1 MGASYPVLDSGSW
14 ECQPLMATD
23 NRPAAIDEAF
33 AAVAELN
40 RLRGSACYLAG
51 PMTDLPDLGIGWRQ
65 AITPALKAMGVV
77 VLDPTNKPIDI
88 GKEDAEARS
97 KFRAMREAGDLEGV
111 RQVMKVIRRV
121 DLRCVDLSSFIIVRL
136 DGTPT
141 MGTFEEIAMGVREQK
156 PVLIWLD
163 GDFTRDNVNPWLL
176 SQVPLEHVFESSEAM
191 LEYLHNID
199 TSINHPEDRR
209 WMLFNFADL
218 YREVL

>member
-1 MGASYPVLDSGSW
+1 MGNTS
-14 ECQPLMATD
+14 T
-23 NRPAAIDEAF
+23 F
-33 AAVAELN
+33 N
-40 RLRGSACYLAG
+40 RLRGSAVYLAG
-51 PMTDLPDLGIGWRQ
+51 PMTDLPDLGVGWRQ

-77 VLDPTNKPIDI
+77 VLDPTDKPIDI

-141 MGTFEEIAMGVREQK
+141 MGTFEEIAMSVREQK
-156 PVLIWLD
+156 PTLIWLD
-163 GDFTRDNVNPWLL
+163 GAYTKDNVNPWLL
-176 SQVPLEHVFESSEAM
+176 SQVPLEHIFESQEALIGY
-191 LEYLHNID
+191 LEAID
-199 TSINHPEDRR
+199 VSPNHPEDRR

-218 YREVL
+218 YRDAVSV

>member
-40 RLRGSACYLAG
+40 RLRGAACYLAG
-51 PMTDLPDLGIGWRQ
+51 PMTDCADLGIGWRES
-65 AITPALKAMGVV
+65 IIPELKAMGVV

-88 GKEDAEARS
+88 GREGKAERERFKE
-97 KFRAMREAGDLEGV
+97 MRDAGDLEGV
-111 RQVMKVIRRV
+111 RQFMKVIRRV
-121 DLRCVDLSSFIIVRL
+121 DLRCVDLASFLIVRL

-141 MGTFEEIAMGVREQK
+141 MGTYEEIAMGVREQK

-163 GDFTRDNVNPWLL
+163 GDYTKENVNAWLL
-176 SQVPLEHVFESSEAM
+176 SQVPLEHVFESREE
-191 LEYLHNID
+191 LLGYLHGID

-209 WMLFNFADL
+209 WMLFNFAEL